1 MTAAAVT
8 VRREL
13 VGLAGIVERNIYL
26 TRRYFLW
33 DVAFMVWTIAN
44 TLTIVF
50 IARAAGLPPARRTSS
65 RPRCSSVR

>member
-1 MTAAAVT
+1 MT
-8 VRREL
+8 VRASWSAS
-13 VGLAGIVERNIYL
+13 AGIVERNIYL

-50 IARAAGLPPARRTSS
+50 IARAAGLTPCRGERVRHAR
-65 RPRCSSVR
+65 CLSVR